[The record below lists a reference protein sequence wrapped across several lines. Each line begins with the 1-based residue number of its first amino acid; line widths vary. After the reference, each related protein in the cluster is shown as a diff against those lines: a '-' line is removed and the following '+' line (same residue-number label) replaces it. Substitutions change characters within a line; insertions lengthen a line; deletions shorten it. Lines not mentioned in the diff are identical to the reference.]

1 MYDDDDIYSGDDSD
15 VFESSQSQPDVTIG
29 GKNVPGYLRDAL
41 SRYIQENPQIS
52 ESYTEY
58 RDHSD
63 LTTFVRLYSIFTRP
77 LSPMSTLEQAGALGY
92 AVFSYL
98 NDASEGSL
106 QRIYRAYELELNL
119 IRLHGN
125 ASFIDHVYQA
135 IIDSNTE
142 LCNPSQMFM
151 QYALSLHE
159 ATWHC
164 LRHTADQYREACEL
178 AGINPDEK
186 VIEFGIKENADF
198 AFALSEHTTQVLA
211 HYKYGDISQIAKMQ
225 EESTRRLFT
234 KFFLPLV
241 TRSHEEIVKLLKENV
256 AF

>member
-15 VFESSQSQPDVTIG
+15 VFESSAPQPDVTIG

-41 SRYIQENPQIS
+41 TRYIQENPQIS

-58 RDHSD
+58 KDDSD

-77 LSPMSTLEQAGALGY
+77 LAPVYLPEPTGALGI
-92 AVFSYL
+92 AIFGYL
-98 NDASEGSL
+98 NDTTEGTI
-106 QRIYRAYELELNL
+106 QRIYRVYELELNL

-125 ASFIDHVYQA
+125 ASFIDAVYQA
-135 IIDSNTE
+135 IVDSNTE
-142 LCNPSQMFM
+142 LCAPSQMFM

-164 LRHTADQYREACEL
+164 LRHTSDQYRDACEL
-178 AGINPDEK
+178 AGITPDEK

-198 AFALSEHTTQVLA
+198 AFALGERTTQVLA

-225 EESTRRLFT
+225 EESTRRLFI

-241 TRSHEEIVKLLKENV
+241 TRSREEIVKLLQENV